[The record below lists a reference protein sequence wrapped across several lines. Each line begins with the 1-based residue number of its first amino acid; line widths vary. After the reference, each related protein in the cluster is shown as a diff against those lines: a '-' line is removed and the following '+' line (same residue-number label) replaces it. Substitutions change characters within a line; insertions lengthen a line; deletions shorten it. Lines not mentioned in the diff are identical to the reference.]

1 MNFLNNDRLRDLSL
15 RRLNIITQR
24 NALMMALAK
33 LSCKLSSVD
42 AEIDG
47 IVREYARKSQGVTPE
62 ERAVLLKGMK

>member
-1 MNFLNNDRLRDLSL
+1 MNFLKDERLRVLAL

-24 NALMMALAK
+24 NALMLALAR

-47 IVREYARKSQGVTPE
+47 IARKYATNTQGVTPE
-62 ERAVLLKGMK
+62 ERAMLLKGMK